1 MFKCFFLLHV
11 MIFFFSRP
19 RVVSRVRG
27 TGARRELIHT
37 PQVLVLVF
45 KCSSVVEC
53 SSARALVLELELVP
67 VLVLVLVRAF
77 VLECSCSS
85 ACAAYIGRSKP
96 HKFSFF
102 GFLLLAPSAAV
113 K

>member
-1 MFKCFFLLHV
+1 

-45 KCSSVVEC
+45 KCASVVEC
-53 SSARALVLELELVP
+53 SSARALVLVI
-67 VLVLVLVRAF
+67 VLVLVYVLVLVF
-77 VLECSCSS
+77 VLECPCWCSG
-85 ACAAYIGRSKP
+85 ALVLVIP
-96 HKFSFF
+96 M
-102 GFLLLAPSAAV
+102 
-113 K
+113 